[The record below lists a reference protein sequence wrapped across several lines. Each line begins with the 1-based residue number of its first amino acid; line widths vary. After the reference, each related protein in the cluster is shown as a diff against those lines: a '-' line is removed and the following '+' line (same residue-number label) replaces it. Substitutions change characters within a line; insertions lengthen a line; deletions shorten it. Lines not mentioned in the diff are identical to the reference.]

1 MVYICVYQYT
11 ALPTLLGWA
20 QPGWQ
25 PGIQRDSASQ
35 ILTQAAQEELRK
47 FLGKQRALEVN
58 FSSKSLRGS
67 RVWELWVLRCGS
79 TLGYQQGLLWIHP
92 RVVLRAFQNLPVQLS
107 PPGVKQCN

>member
-1 MVYICVYQYT
+1 MGT
-11 ALPTLLGWA
+11 AWVAAWHPKGFCL
-20 QPGWQ
+20 
-25 PGIQRDSASQ
+25 Q

-92 RVVLRAFQNLPVQLS
+92 RVVLRAFQNLPAQLS